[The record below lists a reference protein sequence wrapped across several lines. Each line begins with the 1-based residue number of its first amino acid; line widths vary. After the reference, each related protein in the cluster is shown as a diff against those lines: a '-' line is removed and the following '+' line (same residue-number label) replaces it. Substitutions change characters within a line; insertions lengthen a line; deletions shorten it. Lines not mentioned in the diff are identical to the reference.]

1 MHFALPADVPDIVRV
16 VNAAYLV
23 EQFFVSGD
31 RTDDAV
37 VQRLMTKGAF
47 IVERDDEDALT
58 GCVYVERRGSR
69 GYFGMLAVDPVRQ
82 GTGLGRRLVEAAEQY
97 VRDGGARAIDIRVV
111 NLRTEL
117 PPFYERLGYVES
129 GAEAAD
135 DPRAL
140 RPFHFIVMS
149 KAL

>member
-1 MHFALPADVPDIVRV
+1 MDLAVPADVPELVRV

-23 EQFFVSGD
+23 EQFFVAGD
-31 RTDDAV
+31 RTDTETV
-37 VQRLMTKGAF
+37 ERLMQKGAF
-47 IVERDDEDALT
+47 LVERDDAGALG

-97 VRDGGARAIDIRVV
+97 VRDGGARAMDIRVV

-129 GAEAAD
+129 GTEAVEE
-135 DPRAL
+135 PRAL